1 MSRSDDY
8 EVKCGAGG
16 VVSSIRKR
24 GSSSS
29 SNSSSRSFH
38 EGGSH
43 HDTYAR
49 QAKYV
54 SSLGNKWAS
63 ENFEATRP
71 YFA

>member
-1 MSRSDDY
+1 MS
-8 EVKCGAGG
+8 EEKETQEKKVNEKC
-16 VVSSIRKR
+16 
-24 GSSSS
+24 
-29 SNSSSRSFH
+29 FH

-43 HDTYAR
+43 HDTYSR
-49 QAKYV
+49 QERYV

>member
-1 MSRSDDY
+1 MSSDY
-8 EVKCGAGG
+8 EVEYGPCGT
-16 VVSSIRKR
+16 VRNIKKS

-29 SNSSSRSFH
+29 SKSFH
-38 EGGSH
+38 EGGTY

-49 QAKYV
+49 QARYV
-54 SSLGNKWAS
+54 HSLGNKWAS

>member
-1 MSRSDDY
+1 MSSDY
-8 EVKCGAGG
+8 EVKYGPCGT
-16 VVSSIRKR
+16 VKSIEKK

-38 EGGSH
+38 TGGSH